1 MNTPTYHRLSRTPS
15 SEQYQIF
22 DAEERIGHVDLHY
35 AHANVFATLILERDM
50 SDDDVADLV
59 QQLDDDLVESAEAAR
74 EDFFV
79 RVFRGTHVDE
89 YSDVLRTEGEIEVD
103 TDSPFALG

>member
-1 MNTPTYHRLSRTPS
+1 MNNPRYHRLSRTHS

-22 DAEERIGHVDLHY
+22 DGDVRIGHVDFHY

-50 SDDDVADLV
+50 SDDDIADLV
-59 QQLDDDLVESAEAAR
+59 QQLDDDLVESAETAR

-89 YSDVLRTEGEIEVD
+89 YSDVLRTEEEIEVEP
-103 TDSPFALG
+103 DSPFALS